1 MEKQFLKS
9 INFLLKDFL
18 HFGASLM
25 FSKLLNVL
33 IFFYLAKQLT
43 INDLGI
49 FDYIMTII
57 FSGTT
62 FIIFGLDSG
71 SARYFIDKNTYKV
84 KQEILSQS
92 LVLQLFFI
100 SLFILIAFFLY
111 DALISGFKL
120 KLFLDKKIFFYIV
133 AQIPLLVLINFASN
147 ILKWSFERNKFILV
161 SLIPSLIVALM
172 LFTNKFNLDQII
184 TIYFYSRLFVMF
196 LAMYLIKNWIIFPKK
211 LNFITKIFNFSF
223 YFGLITIIT
232 SLLPVIERYLISSY
246 LDTYHLGLYAVAVK
260 ISVFILLPI
269 EAFNNTWHPYIFS
282 NYLDKFKHPTLNF
295 VWKFSALILFN
306 LCLLITIFSKYL
318 IIIFASTTYLSS
330 AILVLPL
337 MIVIII
343 ENLSWTTSVG
353 IGISKKT
360 YFSFLSYVLSL
371 FITLILMILFI
382 HKYGL
387 VAIPYAALIGY
398 SVKAIISS
406 FISNKL
412 FKIKFD
418 YYSVII
424 MMLLVLLAGNLLNY
438 DNFLFS
444 GSYFLKSLIVFA
456 MFNVLS
462 FIFLVTR
469 DEIKNLKN
477 IIYSY
482 ITK

>member
-360 YFSFLSYVLSL
+360 YF
-371 FITLILMILFI
+371 
-382 HKYGL
+382 
-387 VAIPYAALIGY
+387 
-398 SVKAIISS
+398 
-406 FISNKL
+406 
-412 FKIKFD
+412 
-418 YYSVII
+418 
-424 MMLLVLLAGNLLNY
+424 
-438 DNFLFS
+438 
-444 GSYFLKSLIVFA
+444 
-456 MFNVLS
+456 
-462 FIFLVTR
+462 
-469 DEIKNLKN
+469 
-477 IIYSY
+477 
-482 ITK
+482 